1 VELVVGDSV
10 VCPDCGEGGRVSLKM
25 MKKHYY
31 VVVEHGDRECVI
43 APAPLGE
50 ETRRVRVTR
59 MGGKWTARRRAWCP
73 MCKRWGSTAI
83 VSGWVGKCKFLE
95 LAVNHGNGV
104 LHALVRVEGWREV
117 DKTEGAGTETEAG
130 RAGDG
135 GSSDAVEPPRLKHV
149 IPLPPKLD
157 NVCWYVVKLAASWG
171 SLRENPT
178 EENFQQLA
186 KICEQVE
193 ERLGVPTEDV
203 IAAADY
209 YRKAPSGEARGFVNE
224 TVKQVCAQ
232 ILLKHAREIC
242 EETAELETGDG
253 RS

>member
-1 VELVVGDSV
+1 VELVVGDTV
-10 VCPDCGEGGRVSLKM
+10 VCPACGGTGKVSLKM

-31 VVVEHGDRECVI
+31 VVVEHGDRACVI

-50 ETRRVRVTR
+50 ETRRVRVTL

-95 LAVNHGNGV
+95 LAVDHGNGV
-104 LHALVRVEGWREV
+104 LHALVRVEGWREGG
-117 DKTEGAGTETEAG
+117 KAEGEGTETGAG

-135 GSSDAVEPPRLKHV
+135 DSTVPPEPPRLKHV

-157 NVCWYVVKLAASWG
+157 NISYYIVKLAASWG
-171 SLRENPT
+171 SFREVPT
-178 EENFQQLA
+178 EESFQQLA
-186 KICEQVE
+186 KTCRQIE

-203 IAAADY
+203 IATADY
-209 YRKAPSGEARGFVNE
+209 YRRTLSDKAKGFVNE
-224 TVKQVCAQ
+224 VVKQVCAQ
-232 ILLKHAREIC
+232 ILLRHAGEIC
-242 EETAELETGDG
+242 KDTAELETGDG

>member
-10 VCPDCGEGGRVSLKM
+10 VCPACGEGGRVSLKM
-25 MKKHYY
+25 MKKHHY

-50 ETRRVRVTR
+50 ETRRVRVTL
-59 MGGKWTARRRAWCP
+59 MGGKWTARRRVWCP
-73 MCKRWGSTAI
+73 ICKRWGSTAI

-95 LAVNHGNGV
+95 LAVDHGNGV
-104 LHALVRVEGWREV
+104 LHALARVEGGNA
-117 DKTEGAGTETEAG
+117 EGAGTETGLE
-130 RAGDG
+130 RAGD
-135 GSSDAVEPPRLKHV
+135 SDLAAPPEPPKLKHA

-171 SLRENPT
+171 SFRENPT
-178 EENFQQLA
+178 EEGFQQLA
-186 KICEQVE
+186 KICKQVE
-193 ERLGVPTEDV
+193 ERLGVPAEDV

-209 YRKAPSGEARGFVNE
+209 YRRTLSGEAKAIANE

-232 ILLKHAREIC
+232 ILLKHAEGIC
-242 EETAELETGDG
+242 KETALGG
-253 RS
+253 RC

>member
-1 VELVVGDSV
+1 VELVVGDTV
-10 VCPDCGEGGRVSLKM
+10 VCPACGGTGKVSLKM

-31 VVVEHGDRECVI
+31 VVVEHGDRACVI

-50 ETRRVRVTR
+50 ETRRVRVTP

-73 MCKRWGSTAI
+73 VCKRWGSTAI

-104 LHALVRVEGWREV
+104 LHALARVEGWREGG
-117 DKTEGAGTETEAG
+117 KAEGAGTETEGG

-135 GSSDAVEPPRLKHV
+135 DSTVPPEPPRLKHV

-157 NVCWYVVKLAASWG
+157 NISYYIVKLAASWG
-171 SLRENPT
+171 SFRANPT
-178 EENFQQLA
+178 GENFQQLA
-186 KICEQVE
+186 ETCKQIE

-203 IAAADY
+203 VAAADY
-209 YRKAPSGEARGFVNE
+209 YRRTLSGKAKALVNE
-224 TVKQVCAQ
+224 AVKQVCAQ
-232 ILLKHAREIC
+232 ILLRHAEGIC
-242 EETAELETGDG
+242 EGTVGLERLGG
-253 RS
+253 QN

>member
-10 VCPDCGEGGRVSLKM
+10 VCPACGEGGRVSLKM
-25 MKKHYY
+25 KKRHHY
-31 VVVEHGDRECVI
+31 VVVEHGNRECVI

-50 ETRRVRVTR
+50 ETRRVRVTP
-59 MGGKWTARRRAWCP
+59 MGGRWTARKRAWCP

-95 LAVNHGNGV
+95 LAVDHGNGV
-104 LHALVRVEGWREV
+104 LHALVRVEGWREAA
-117 DKTEGAGTETEAG
+117 KAEGVGTETGAG
-130 RAGDG
+130 RAGGG
-135 GSSDAVEPPRLKHV
+135 GSSGAVEPPKLRHV

-157 NVCWYVVKLAASWG
+157 NVCWYIVKLAASWG
-171 SLRENPT
+171 SFRENPT
-178 EENFQQLA
+178 EESFQQLA

-203 IAAADY
+203 IATADY
-209 YRKAPSGEARGFVNE
+209 YRRTLSGEARGFVNE

-232 ILLKHAREIC
+232 ILLKHAGEIC
-242 EETAELETGDG
+242 KETTELETMSG